1 MQTHVI
7 KTRTHNMETKGWD
20 DASERQALAWIKIAD
35 LNSATNELA
44 ALYYVRLHKIALIFI
59 SILTVAVGG
68 SGISAIIT
76 SGASA
81 STIVFGICEI
91 ALGITAALLSNMEL
105 KTKGETFSKRSVGY
119 NKLASTL
126 RVQHV
131 LQRHERA
138 NKSDF
143 LQSIPE
149 RVEILESMAEP
160 LPTKYRKMA
169 SLQVKHELGTSWG
182 ASSREVI
189 SPPDTSALPVVSVGR
204 TAIATHIYDPRSD
217 IEGSILSII
226 EQRI

>member
-1 MQTHVI
+1 
-7 KTRTHNMETKGWD
+7 
-20 DASERQALAWIKIAD
+20 
-35 LNSATNELA
+35 
-44 ALYYVRLHKIALIFI
+44 
-59 SILTVAVGG
+59 
-68 SGISAIIT
+68 
-76 SGASA
+76 
-81 STIVFGICEI
+81 
-91 ALGITAALLSNMEL
+91 MEL

-189 SPPDTSALPVVSVGR
+189 SPPNTSALPVVSVGG